1 MDMNREKRKFVFE
14 QLFMLEFYDQ
24 NEADAQLEN
33 LEQDSDLLQEME
45 SDVLDE
51 DARQAMK
58 DKARDI
64 FARKE
69 ELDAQINQV
78 ATGWKTHRMGRAELA
93 AIRLALYEILFDD
106 KVPYRVSINEAVE
119 LAKTYGGDDS
129 PGFVNAVLGRL
140 VRALDLSE

>member
-1 MDMNREKRKFVFE
+1 MDINREKRKFVFE

-45 SDVLDE
+45 SDALNETV
-51 DARQAMK
+51 RQAMK
-58 DKARDI
+58 EKARDI

-69 ELDAQINQV
+69 KLDAQINEV
-78 ATGWKTHRMGRAELA
+78 VTGWKTHRMGRAELA
-93 AIRLALYEILFDD
+93 LIRLALYEMQDD
-106 KVPYRVSINEAVE
+106 DSVPYRVAINEAVE
-119 LAKTYGGDDS
+119 LAKLYGGEDS

-140 VRALDLSE
+140 AKALDLNE